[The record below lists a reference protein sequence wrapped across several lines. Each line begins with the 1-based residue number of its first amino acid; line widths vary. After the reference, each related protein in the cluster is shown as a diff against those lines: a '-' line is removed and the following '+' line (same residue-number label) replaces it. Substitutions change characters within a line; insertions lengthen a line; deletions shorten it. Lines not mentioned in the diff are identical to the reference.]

1 MIYSLFQKFLIVVD
15 HKEQY
20 VELMMRLF
28 RKMDAHLKYNEKI
41 TKISPSANLVF
52 ILTTS
57 Y

>member
-1 MIYSLFQKFLIVVD
+1 MIYALFQKFLIVVD

-28 RKMDAHLKYNEKI
+28 RKMDAHLKYDEKI

-57 Y
+57 